1 MKILIFFFFVLFV
14 GCGKKEV
21 VTEVVEPVAEAKPIE
36 PVAEVKP
43 VEEKQQEVKEE
54 IKPIEP
60 VTDAKA
66 EPDGVNIKE
75 SKVSEGIRYLK
86 DSDTP
91 YTGKLFNV
99 YKNGVRSSELN
110 YKDGKLHGP
119 WITWHGRWKSSEF
132 NHKENKA
139 HGVFTMWHRNGKK
152 QGEVI
157 YKDDEK
163 ISAQYWNSKGEPV
176 DSEEESEG

>member
-91 YTGKLFNV
+91 YTGKVFTLHE
-99 YKNGVRSSELN
+99 NGTKMYEGN
-110 YKDGKLHGP
+110 YKDGKPDGLSVSWHENGQK
-119 WITWHGRWKSSEF
+119 WSEGNWKNGKQEGLWVTWHENGQ
-132 NHKENKA
+132 KEMEATYKD
-139 HGVFTMWHRNGKK
+139 GKK
-152 QGEVI
+152 V
-157 YKDDEK
+157 
-163 ISAQYWNSKGEPV
+163 
-176 DSEEESEG
+176 EGSLK

>member
-43 VEEKQQEVKEE
+43 VEEKQQKVKEE

-91 YTGKLFNV
+91 YTGKVFTLHE
-99 YKNGVRSSELN
+99 NGEKMYEGN
-110 YKDGKLHGP
+110 YKDGKPDGLSVS
-119 WITWHGRWKSSEF
+119 WHENGQKWSEGNWK
-132 NHKENKA
+132 
-139 HGVFTMWHRNGKK
+139 NGKQDGPGK
-152 QGEVI
+152 VNNNESGKGSPKVPNAEV
-157 YKDDEK
+157 
-163 ISAQYWNSKGEPV
+163 SNAEP
-176 DSEEESEG
+176 SNA